1 MADLGRPSPPNPPE
15 VKRFPFRQSGL
26 DSDIS
31 GQAEELAYTAQVGD
45 QALTEPTI
53 TSIDEA
59 IEQEPTGPIFSYG
72 MTDKQVV
79 QWVDECYQESRKSKR
94 WRLDKNRA
102 NREAFLGQQD
112 WSSKIPGQSKEF
124 LPKTGVAATQ
134 FSAFLKRGLV
144 QMGDWY
150 ELVMSAGAP
159 LDSRQAKELLNAFLD
174 DTLAEDN
181 KVEDFATILSDA
193 ILLATTESLII
204 LKIHGNLRQP
214 DSGPEGQQKKPKW
227 QLRMDL
233 VPFECYFPDPTGKGL
248 YEIHEIERDL
258 WEVQDRAKEGLY
270 DEKEV
275 AKIKESTR
283 LNDGDQRKAAGI
295 NQSESTPPS
304 SRKKVIIR
312 EFWGTL
318 LNDKGEAAGRN
329 IVCAVANNK
338 HLIRR
343 PIPNPYWH
351 GESPF
356 VAEPIIRVPKST
368 HHKALFDEAVQL
380 NLAINELFNLFI
392 DGAIGAVWG
401 INQLRH
407 DYLVDPRQTDDGIP
421 QGETL
426 IVSSSLPPGEKVLEP
441 LTTSRVP
448 EDAMA
453 VFEALNR
460 EFTSASLSSELKLGQ
475 FPGKE
480 VKATEVIEQSQSQ
493 GVMLDSLI
501 GQIEREVIR
510 NILRKSFLVTMQFID
525 HAPIEKVLGSIGV
538 QGAWAIGAGNVEQ
551 RQKMFMAFRD
561 RSTFR
566 VKGLSALMSRARDF
580 QKLMAL
586 MQVVT
591 SNPIFL
597 QAFFTKYSPDAILA
611 FAMKTLQLDPSDFA
625 RATREEKS
633 SFVEEMQMLPAF
645 MQLIT
650 GGGGEG
656 SGGAA
661 NVGGPAT
668 GGAQIPAEINQT
680 VNPMTGMSG
689 QQ

>member
-1 MADLGRPSPPNPPE
+1 
-15 VKRFPFRQSGL
+15 
-26 DSDIS
+26 
-31 GQAEELAYTAQVGD
+31 
-45 QALTEPTI
+45 
-53 TSIDEA
+53 
-59 IEQEPTGPIFSYG
+59 
-72 MTDKQVV
+72 MTDREIVS
-79 QWVDECYQESRKSKR
+79 WVDECYEESRKSKR

-150 ELVMSAGAP
+150 ELSMDPGTP
-159 LDSRQAKELLNAFLD
+159 LDSRQAKELLNSFLD

-181 KVEDFATILSDA
+181 KSEDFATILSDA

-204 LKIHGNLRQP
+204 LKVHGNLKQP
-214 DSGPEGQQKKPKW
+214 DSGPDGQQKKPVW
-227 QLRMDL
+227 HLRMDL
-233 VPFECYFPDPTGKGL
+233 VPFESYFPDPTGKGL
-248 YEIHEIERDL
+248 YEIHEVERDL

-270 DEKEV
+270 DADEV
-275 AKIKESTR
+275 SKIRESMR

-304 SRKKVIIR
+304 SRKKVVIR

-318 LNDKGEAAGRN
+318 LNKAGEAVGRN

-426 IVSSSLPPGEKVLEP
+426 IVSSSLPPGEKVLET

-475 FPGKE
+475 FPGRA

-510 NILRKSFLVTMQFID
+510 NILRKSFLVIMQFID
-525 HAPIEKVLGSIGV
+525 HAPIEKVLGSVGV
-538 QGAWAIGAGNVEQ
+538 QGAWALGAGSVEE
-551 RQKMFMAFRD
+551 RQKMYQAFRD
-561 RSTFR
+561 RSQFR

-645 MQLIT
+645 MNLISGGGQGGT
-650 GGGGEG
+650 GGP
-656 SGGAA
+656 A
-661 NVGGPAT
+661 NMGGPAT
-668 GGAQIPAEINQT
+668 GGAQVPAEVNQMD
-680 VNPMTGMSG
+680 NPMTGMSG